1 MTALRRRPLLA
12 AAALAGAVLPA
23 RLLAQPDSACPGPAS
38 GTAGAAS
45 GTVNIVGNSFPA
57 LQHMARIAESCS
69 QPGLKV
75 VFKLTP
81 QARTET
87 EQAFASAGRS
97 PFDAAVVSMG
107 VFAGLYARRELQPLD
122 DLVQRHGARWRL
134 EERMLV
140 RVDGQVMALA
150 FLQNTQS
157 LFYRADLFERHR
169 LAVPGTYAD
178 MLLAAAVLGQREPS
192 IEFPIA
198 QGFAKGFDSAVEFVN
213 LLVAHGGRV
222 FEPGSAQPA
231 FHGAAGLAA
240 LATMRSLLPYMTPNA
255 LASNADDVVNQFQ
268 QGKAAMGVLWASR
281 ASRLD
286 DPLASRVAGRMQAAP
301 APAARPGGA
310 PAAHLWW
317 DAVVLPRNAPQQRD
331 AAFQVLMAALSE
343 DAVRS
348 GNELG
353 VWVRS
358 NWRAGRFGDGVAA
371 ARAAGAPVWPGEPFF
386 GLAIGEIGKA
396 LPDAL
401 AGGRDG
407 AAVLAAAAAG
417 YRRVAAEKGFLPSRS
432 AALHRFGTAAG
443 AT

>member
-1 MTALRRRPLLA
+1 MTGLRRRPLLA
-12 AAALAGAVLPA
+12 AALATGL
-23 RLLAQPDSACPGPAS
+23 GPAMAQAQAAS
-38 GTAGAAS
+38 CPPVAGS
-45 GTVNIVGNSFPA
+45 GTVNLVGNSFPA
-57 LQHMARIAESCS
+57 LQHMARIAESCAR
-69 QPGLKV
+69 PGLKV

-97 PFDAAVVSMG
+97 PFDAAAVSMG
-107 VFAGLYARRELQPLD
+107 VFANLYARRELQPLD
-122 DLVQRHGARWRL
+122 DLVQRHGARGQL

-140 RVDGQVMALA
+140 RMDGQVMALA
-150 FLQNTQS
+150 FLQNTQC
-157 LFYRADLFERHR
+157 LFYRADLFERHG
-169 LAVPGTYAD
+169 LAVPATYPQ
-178 MLLAAAVLGQREPS
+178 LLQAAAVLKAREPS
-192 IEFPIA
+192 IDYPIA
-198 QGFAKGFDSAVEFVN
+198 QGFAKGFDSAVEFIN

-231 FHGAAGLAA
+231 FHGAAGQAA
-240 LATMRSLLPYMTPNA
+240 VATMRAMLPFMTPNA

-281 ASRLD
+281 ATRLD
-286 DPLASRVAGRMQAAP
+286 DPLASRVAGRMQQAL

-317 DAVVLPRNAPQQRD
+317 DAMVLPRNAPQQRD
-331 AAFQVLMAALSE
+331 ATFQVLMAALSE

-348 GNELG
+348 GNDLG

-358 NWRAGRFGDGVAA
+358 AWRPGRFGDSVAQ

-386 GLAIGEIGKA
+386 ALAIGEIGKV

-401 AGGRDG
+401 AGGRDS
-407 AAVLAAAAAG
+407 AAVLANAAAA
-417 YRRVAAEKGFLPSRS
+417 YRQVAAEKGFLPGRS
-432 AALHRFGTAAG
+432 AARGGAA
-443 AT
+443 